1 MRPTYIE
8 SYKKGDLERK
18 IEIFSKRLELCNLCP
33 RNCKVNRKK
42 GEKGYCKAPSEITIS
57 SYFPHFGE
65 EKVLVGKGGSGT
77 IFFTYCNLGCIFCQ
91 NYTISHLGMGE
102 IIDTETLATIMIEL
116 QNMGCHNINLVTPT
130 HYVPQI
136 LEALFYAI
144 PKGLNIP
151 LVYNSS
157 GYESLETLRELDGI
171 IDIYMPDIKFWSPD
185 ISLQLANAYDYP
197 EVAKEAVREMYRQVG
212 NLITDENGIAIRGLI
227 IRHLLLPNGVSSIKE
242 WLEFL
247 KREISTDV
255 FINIMPQYR
264 PLYKAYKYPLINR
277 TISLN
282 EYKEAVNLAKNMGF
296 SRIYE
301 D

>member
-42 GEKGYCKAPSEITIS
+42 GEKGYCKAPLEITIS

-91 NYTISHLGMGE
+91 NYTISHLGIGE

-197 EVAKEAVREMYRQVG
+197 EVAKEAVKEMYRQVG

>member
-91 NYTISHLGMGE
+91 NYTISHLGIGE

-197 EVAKEAVREMYRQVG
+197 EVAKEAVKEMYRQVG

-255 FINIMPQYR
+255 FINIMSQYR